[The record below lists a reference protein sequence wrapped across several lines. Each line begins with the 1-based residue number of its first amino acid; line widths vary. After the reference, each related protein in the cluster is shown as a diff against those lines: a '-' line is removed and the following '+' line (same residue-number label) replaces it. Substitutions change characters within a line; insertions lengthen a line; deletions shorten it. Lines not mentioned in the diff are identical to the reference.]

1 MHFLALAP
9 ATFLALASPA
19 LATFA
24 TVQNNCAEPVWI
36 TITNTTFQTV
46 QYQIATNGTYTQ
58 WRVGTGNAYGL
69 SKTSAYF
76 STSTP
81 KFTLGFSD
89 SPQRPLLYWSVI
101 NVDGDPFA
109 GEAWRIS
116 LSDPACTPN
125 LLAGYDG
132 GKVHACEAVTNLTV
146 PEVLPVLGDWRWY
159 HVPTGL
165 LKVFYP
171 ALGWLGYLFV

>member
-1 MHFLALAP
+1 MHFFALTSAI
-9 ATFLALASPA
+9 FVALASPV
-19 LATFA
+19 LAAFA

-36 TITNTTFQTV
+36 TITNTTFQPV

-89 SPQRPLLYWSVI
+89 SPQDSLLYWSVI
-101 NVDGDPFA
+101 NANGDPFA

-125 LLAGYDG
+125 LLTGYDG
-132 GKVHACEAVTNLTV
+132 GKVHACGVANNLTV
-146 PEVLPVLGDWRWY
+146 TLC
-159 HVPTGL
+159 
-165 LKVFYP
+165 
-171 ALGWLGYLFV
+171 